1 MTQNVIT
8 MITIAVAALTDAEL
22 HVAAA
27 NARTALWQV
36 QTAVETELLAAVV
49 ELIDAE
55 LITRARVGM
64 AAYETALTA

>member
-27 NARTALWQV
+27 NARTALWQT

-55 LITRARVGM
+55 LITRARAVL
-64 AAYETALTA
+64 AAFDAAAA